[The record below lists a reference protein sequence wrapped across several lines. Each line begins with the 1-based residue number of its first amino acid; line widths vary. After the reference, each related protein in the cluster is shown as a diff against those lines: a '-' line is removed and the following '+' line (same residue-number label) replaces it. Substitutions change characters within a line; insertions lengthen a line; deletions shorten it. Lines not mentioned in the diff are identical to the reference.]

1 MADKSFGIKEL
12 NLIGSG
18 TPKIESPNNIN
29 LNANNVAISTNA
41 TVGGNLDMGGHIALG
56 DSKILKL
63 GAAPDMSIF
72 HDGTSGSINLANGSL
87 TTRVH
92 DAVGKGFYIE
102 DPNSGSAETI
112 AKFEK
117 DATSGS
123 GRCELMHGG
132 LKKFETTSSG
142 VTITGNLTVTGTYP
156 GSGGSSTFVGLSD
169 TPSNFTS
176 QANKF
181 VKVNSGASALEFT
194 DLEPTTVLVAES
206 SDDSNGYNIPFLT
219 TTGAG
224 GAQKGLQVDNGGLGF
239 NPGTNFLFVQN
250 VQLGGGGNAGAL
262 NIYNSSSRLFGEIN
276 GIPFGE
282 GNSNNST
289 NIVIGNTTPSNSAGN
304 YNVALGTQALHSS
317 TGGVQSNVAIGY
329 QALMTNDGAYSVAI
343 GDNALSGTGSANIGL
358 GRQAGHQI
366 AGAQYNIFLGYQ
378 PAYSVTNIGHSVA
391 MGYQALYSIAA
402 GKMAGLSGTG
412 NTYGHIAIGYNSQK
426 YFQGID
432 QNGAPNIAM
441 GIFSLENNVQN
452 GANTA
457 IGNFALR
464 NLGKGMTAT
473 NYTGGY
479 GNTAIGHNA
488 IAGGYSGDFSSTDT
502 FRGDYNT
509 AIGWGS
515 LYLLRSHTSD
525 KNTAVGV
532 QAGDIITTGSN
543 NTCIGASADASSATV
558 SNEIT
563 LGDNNVSTLRCNVQ
577 TISSLSDARD
587 KTDIVD
593 IPTGLDFLNDL
604 RPVKFK
610 WQTRDGNGKDGSIS
624 AGFLAQDLQKIQKD
638 SSAEFLNLVMDNNP
652 DRLEARE
659 GQLIPVLVKAIQEL
673 SVKNDALEA
682 RIKTLEG

>member
-1 MADKSFGIKEL
+1 MAEKSFNVKE
-12 NLIGSG
+12 IQVQGSG
-18 TPKIESPNNIN
+18 TPTIESP
-29 LNANNVAISTNA
+29 
-41 TVGGNLDMGGHIALG
+41 
-56 DSKILKL
+56 
-63 GAAPDMSIF
+63 
-72 HDGTSGSINLANGSL
+72 
-87 TTRVH
+87 
-92 DAVGKGFYIE
+92 
-102 DPNSGSAETI
+102 
-112 AKFEK
+112 
-117 DATSGS
+117 
-123 GRCELMHGG
+123 
-132 LKKFETTSSG
+132 
-142 VTITGNLTVTGTYP
+142 
-156 GSGGSSTFVGLSD
+156 SGGDLNITAATTTF
-169 TPSNFTS
+169 
-176 QANKF
+176 
-181 VKVNSGASALEFT
+181 SGAVQASGAFTINSAST
-194 DLEPTTVLVAES
+194 IHVAES
-206 SDDSNGYNIPFLT
+206 SDDDNFYNIPFLT
-219 TTGAG
+219 TTGVAG
-224 GAQKGLQVDNGGLGF
+224 GGRKFQVDNGGLQF
-239 NPGTNFLFVQN
+239 NASSNTFFVQN
-250 VQLGGGGNAGAL
+250 VQLGTNLGSVGA
-262 NIYNSSSRLFGEIN
+262 ISIFNSSGRKFGEIN

-282 GNSNNST
+282 GNSSNAT
-289 NIVIGNTTPSNSAGN
+289 NIFVGDTTPSSTSSNFNIGI
-304 YNVALGTQALHSS
+304 GQQALDLS
-317 TGGVQSNVAIGY
+317 TGNITNNVAIGY
-329 QALMTNDGAYSVAI
+329 QALLGNNGAYNVAI
-343 GDNALSGTGSANIGL
+343 GDNALSGTGSYNIGL

-366 AGAQYNIFLGYQ
+366 AGAEYNVFLGYQ
-378 PAYSVTNIGHSVA
+378 PAFNMTDVGHSVA
-391 MGYQALYSIAA
+391 IGYQALYSISD
-402 GKMAGLSGTG
+402 GSMFSGTG

-441 GIFSLENNVQN
+441 GIFSLENNVQS

-464 NLGKGMTAT
+464 NLGKGMTS
-473 NYTGGY
+473 NSYGGGY

-488 IAGGYSGDFSSTDT
+488 IGGGYSGNFSSTDT

-659 GQLIPVLVKAIQEL
+659 
-673 SVKNDALEA
+673 
-682 RIKTLEG
+682 

>member
-1 MADKSFGIKEL
+1 MAEKSFNVKE
-12 NLIGSG
+12 IQVQGSG
-18 TPKIESPNNIN
+18 TPTIESP
-29 LNANNVAISTNA
+29 
-41 TVGGNLDMGGHIALG
+41 
-56 DSKILKL
+56 
-63 GAAPDMSIF
+63 
-72 HDGTSGSINLANGSL
+72 
-87 TTRVH
+87 
-92 DAVGKGFYIE
+92 
-102 DPNSGSAETI
+102 
-112 AKFEK
+112 
-117 DATSGS
+117 
-123 GRCELMHGG
+123 
-132 LKKFETTSSG
+132 
-142 VTITGNLTVTGTYP
+142 
-156 GSGGSSTFVGLSD
+156 SGGDLNITAATTTF
-169 TPSNFTS
+169 
-176 QANKF
+176 
-181 VKVNSGASALEFT
+181 SGAVQASGAFTINSAST
-194 DLEPTTVLVAES
+194 IHVAES
-206 SDDSNGYNIPFLT
+206 SDDNNFYNIPFLT
-219 TTGAG
+219 TTGAAG
-224 GAQKGLQVDNGGLGF
+224 GGRKFQVDNGGLQF
-239 NPGTNFLFVQN
+239 NASSNTFFVQN
-250 VQLGGGGNAGAL
+250 VQLGTDIGSVGSI
-262 NIYNSSSRLFGEIN
+262 NIFNSSGRKFGEIN

-282 GNSNNST
+282 GNSSNAT
-289 NIVIGNTTPSNSAGN
+289 NIFVGDTTPSSTSSNFNIGI
-304 YNVALGTQALHSS
+304 GQQALDLS
-317 TGGVQSNVAIGY
+317 TGNITNNVAIGY
-329 QALMTNDGAYSVAI
+329 QALLGNNGAYNVAI
-343 GDNALSGTGSANIGL
+343 GDNALSGTGSYNIGL

-366 AGAQYNIFLGYQ
+366 AGAEYNVFLGYQ
-378 PAYSVTNIGHSVA
+378 PAFNMTDVGHSVA
-391 MGYQALYSIAA
+391 IGYQALYSISD
-402 GKMAGLSGTG
+402 GSMFSGTG

-441 GIFSLENNVQN
+441 GIFSLENNVQS

-464 NLGKGMTAT
+464 NLGKGMTS
-473 NYTGGY
+473 NSYGGGY

-488 IAGGYSGDFSSTDT
+488 IGGGYSGNFSSTDT

-673 SVKNDALEA
+673 STKNDALEA
-682 RIKTLEG
+682 RIKTLEGS

>member
-1 MADKSFGIKEL
+1 MAEKSFNVKE
-12 NLIGSG
+12 IQVQGSG
-18 TPKIESPNNIN
+18 TPTIESP
-29 LNANNVAISTNA
+29 S
-41 TVGGNLDMGGHIALG
+41 GGNLNIT
-56 DSKILKL
+56 
-63 GAAPDMSIF
+63 AA
-72 HDGTSGSINLANGSL
+72 
-87 TTRVH
+87 TT
-92 DAVGKGFYIE
+92 
-102 DPNSGSAETI
+102 
-112 AKFEK
+112 
-117 DATSGS
+117 
-123 GRCELMHGG
+123 
-132 LKKFETTSSG
+132 
-142 VTITGNLTVTGTYP
+142 
-156 GSGGSSTFVGLSD
+156 TF
-169 TPSNFTS
+169 
-176 QANKF
+176 
-181 VKVNSGASALEFT
+181 SGAVQASGAFTINSAST
-194 DLEPTTVLVAES
+194 IHVAES
-206 SDDSNGYNIPFLT
+206 SDDDNFYNIPFLT
-219 TTGAG
+219 TTGVAG
-224 GAQKGLQVDNGGLGF
+224 GGRKFQVDNGGLQF
-239 NPGTNFLFVQN
+239 NASSNTFFVQN
-250 VQLGGGGNAGAL
+250 VQLGTNLGSVGA
-262 NIYNSSSRLFGEIN
+262 ISIFNSSGRKFGEIN

-282 GNSNNST
+282 GNSSNAT
-289 NIVIGNTTPSNSAGN
+289 NIFVGDTTPSSTSSNFNIGI
-304 YNVALGTQALHSS
+304 GQQALDLS
-317 TGGVQSNVAIGY
+317 TGNITNNVAIGY
-329 QALMTNDGAYSVAI
+329 QALLGNNGAYNVAI
-343 GDNALSGTGSANIGL
+343 GDNALSGTGSYNIGL

-366 AGAQYNIFLGYQ
+366 AGAEYNVFLGYQ
-378 PAYSVTNIGHSVA
+378 PAFNMTDVGHSVA
-391 MGYQALYSIAA
+391 IGYQALYSISD
-402 GKMAGLSGTG
+402 GSMFSGTG

-441 GIFSLENNVQN
+441 GIFSLENNVQS

-464 NLGKGMTAT
+464 NLGKGMTS
-473 NYTGGY
+473 NSYGGGY

-488 IAGGYSGDFSSTDT
+488 IGGGYSGNFSSTDT

-673 SVKNDALEA
+673 STKNDALEA
-682 RIKTLEG
+682 RIKTLEGS

>member
-1 MADKSFGIKEL
+1 MAEKSFNVKE
-12 NLIGSG
+12 IQVQGSG
-18 TPKIESPNNIN
+18 TPTIESP
-29 LNANNVAISTNA
+29 
-41 TVGGNLDMGGHIALG
+41 
-56 DSKILKL
+56 
-63 GAAPDMSIF
+63 
-72 HDGTSGSINLANGSL
+72 
-87 TTRVH
+87 
-92 DAVGKGFYIE
+92 
-102 DPNSGSAETI
+102 
-112 AKFEK
+112 
-117 DATSGS
+117 
-123 GRCELMHGG
+123 
-132 LKKFETTSSG
+132 
-142 VTITGNLTVTGTYP
+142 
-156 GSGGSSTFVGLSD
+156 SGGDLNITAATTTF
-169 TPSNFTS
+169 
-176 QANKF
+176 
-181 VKVNSGASALEFT
+181 SGAVQASGAFTINSAST
-194 DLEPTTVLVAES
+194 IHVAES
-206 SDDSNGYNIPFLT
+206 SDDNNFYNIPFLT
-219 TTGAG
+219 TTGAAG
-224 GAQKGLQVDNGGLGF
+224 GGRKFQVDSGGLQF
-239 NPGTNFLFVQN
+239 NAGTNTFFVQN
-250 VQLGGGGNAGAL
+250 VQLGTDLGSVGA
-262 NIYNSSSRLFGEIN
+262 ISIFNSSGRKFGEIN

-282 GNSNNST
+282 GNSSNAT
-289 NIVIGNTTPSNSAGN
+289 NIFVGDTTPSSTSSNFNIGI
-304 YNVALGTQALHSS
+304 GQQALDLS
-317 TGGVQSNVAIGY
+317 TGNITNNVAIGY
-329 QALMTNDGAYSVAI
+329 QALLGNNGAYNVAI
-343 GDNALSGTGSANIGL
+343 GDNALSGTGSYNIGL

-366 AGAQYNIFLGYQ
+366 AGAEYNVFLGYQ
-378 PAYSVTNIGHSVA
+378 PAFNMTDVGHSVA
-391 MGYQALYSIAA
+391 IGYQALYSISD
-402 GKMAGLSGTG
+402 GSMFSGTG

-441 GIFSLENNVQN
+441 GIFSLENNVQS

-464 NLGKGMTAT
+464 NLGKGMTS
-473 NYTGGY
+473 NSYGGGY

-488 IAGGYSGDFSSTDT
+488 IGGGYSGNFSSTDT

-673 SVKNDALEA
+673 STKNDALEA
-682 RIKTLEG
+682 RIKTLEGS